1 MPELIILHPWRSSA
15 GPIRYYHRRIG
26 HQECGTRKQM
36 SGTDHLD
43 ALRRDASSA
52 PVVLFASRI
61 TDVRE
66 PVARLD
72 ELGIDHRIVTM
83 SMGNAAS
90 RDRFHVLEE
99 WTGHKTLPQVFLDG
113 RFIGGPTELLA
124 HPRLSGEVSKAG
136 QWLGYAGLIPFV
148 AALLGFVLSSDA
160 RQAYFAHQFIA
171 YGAVILAFVGAVHWG
186 VALGGGRMPVMRMSI
201 SILPALLAWAAL
213 LLPAHAGAWLLLAG
227 FIALRAWEA
236 SPPVAG
242 TLPSW
247 YRAVRNHLTAAVALL
262 ILLFA
267 LAAG

>member
-1 MPELIILHPWRSSA
+1 VAELIFAYLGRSWPGS
-15 GPIRYYHRRIG
+15 IRYYHRSSG
-26 HQECGTRKQM
+26 DQERGTGKKM

-43 ALRRDASSA
+43 ALRRDAGSA

-72 ELGIDHRIVTM
+72 ELDIEHRIVTM
-83 SMGNAAS
+83 SMGDAAA

-124 HPRLSGEVSKAG
+124 HPRLAGGVSAAG
-136 QWLGYAGLIPFV
+136 HWLGYVGLIPFV

-171 YGAVILAFVGAVHWG
+171 YGAVILSFVGAVHWG
-186 VALGGGRMPVMRMSI
+186 VALGGGPMPVMRMSI

-213 LLPAHAGAWLLLAG
+213 LLPVPAAAWLLLAG
-227 FIALRAWEA
+227 FVALRAWEA
-236 SPPVAG
+236 SPPVSG
-242 TLPSW
+242 TLPGW
-247 YRAVRNHLTAAVALL
+247 YRSVRTHLTLAVGLL
-262 ILLFA
+262 IVLFA
-267 LAAG
+267 LAAR

>member
-1 MPELIILHPWRSSA
+1 
-15 GPIRYYHRRIG
+15 
-26 HQECGTRKQM
+26 M

-52 PVVLFASRI
+52 PVVLFASRV

-66 PVARLD
+66 LVARLD
-72 ELGIDHRIVTM
+72 ELDIEHRIVTI
-83 SMGNAAS
+83 SMRDPVS

-113 RFIGGPTELLA
+113 RFIGGPTELFEHA
-124 HPRLSGEVSKAG
+124 RLSGGVKKAG

-148 AALLGFVLSSDA
+148 AALLGFVFSDDA
-160 RQAYFAHQFIA
+160 RQAYFANQFIA
-171 YGAVILAFVGAVHWG
+171 YGAVVLSFVGAVHWG

-213 LLPAHAGAWLLLAG
+213 LLPAASGAWLLLTG
-227 FIALRAWEA
+227 FAAVRAWEW
-236 SPPVAG
+236 SPVVAG
-242 TLPSW
+242 TLPAW
-247 YRAVRNHLTAAVALL
+247 YRHLRTRLTLAVVMLT
-262 ILLFA
+262 LLFA